1 MPRYLLSLC
10 VTLLI
15 ITAQALPTS
24 SLYTLP
30 PLQLSDQ
37 DGQRFSFASRAG
49 HPYLLAMFYASCTQ
63 ACPMQIA
70 SLRHLQKFL
79 IHQGRPQPEVLL
91 ISFDSR
97 HDTTSRLHQLAT
109 ERHLQAPLF
118 TLARVEEGD
127 LGMLAAVL
135 GISWHRRADGQF
147 QHTSKIVLIDAQ
159 GDQLDTF
166 DDDELMQIDVINRV
180 MTNIGGQ
187 ALPLDQEPAH
197 ETEKIVR

>member
-15 ITAQALPTS
+15 ITAQALSSP

-37 DGQRFSFASRAG
+37 DGQGFSFASRAG

-70 SLRHLQKFL
+70 SLRHLQKSL

-97 HDTTSRLHQLAT
+97 HDTTARLHQLAT

-118 TLARVEEGD
+118 TLARVEKGD

-159 GDQLDTF
+159 GQQLDTF
-166 DDDELMQIDVINRV
+166 DDDELMQIDVINRL
-180 MTNIGGQ
+180 MTSIGAQ
-187 ALPLDQEPAH
+187 PLPAPAS
-197 ETEKIVR
+197 RP